1 MNPIEQARS
10 DMLGQMQQLSAL
22 SAAPIRPAM
31 QVEGA
36 AAEPGFGNAFED
48 ALRAVD
54 AQQHQASEA
63 AAAVDSGRSDD
74 LAGAMIE
81 SQKASVSFSALMQ
94 VRNKLTTAF
103 DQVMNMP
110 L

>member
-10 DMLGQMQQLSAL
+10 EMLGQMQQLRAL
-22 SAAPIRPAM
+22 SAAPIRPAS
-31 QVEGA
+31 EAPGA
-36 AAEPGFGNAFED
+36 KPGFGNAFED

-63 AAAVDSGRSDD
+63 MAAVDAGRSDD
-74 LAGAMIE
+74 LAGAMVQ
-81 SQKASVSFSALMQ
+81 SQQASVSFSALLQ
-94 VRNKLTTAF
+94 VRNKLATAF